1 MSSVVQDALLDEV
14 NVLQLWPVWVEG
26 EGEDEDEVMIQWT
39 CVFE

>member
-26 EGEDEDEVMIQWT
+26 EDEDEVMIQST